1 MKLFN
6 KQKQKQRG
14 SSSSVG
20 KKNVED
26 VHAISSYTTH
36 TSPTLKSSTVPRS
49 VSSAS
54 SDLTPEPDLVKPES
68 SSRKSNTSGTS
79 SDNINN
85 NSNSKHGDDAY
96 GDFLSL
102 LEDEEKKVEAE
113 QEAPITII
121 DSSKPYPTKE
131 DEIARNLDV
140 PVSNVIRRC
149 EEEALANG
157 HENKGF
163 LSFRNGFLPMLYPE
177 NSLPPKYKV
186 WDDMGRHLNA
196 MMSDLTLRP
205 FIENE
210 LEVLSASK
218 EDLEDRY
225 LFRAALVL
233 GKFVEVH
240 IFFIV

>member
-1 MKLFN
+1 M
-6 KQKQKQRG
+6 G
-14 SSSSVG
+14 
-20 KKNVED
+20 KNVED
-26 VHAISSYTTH
+26 AHAISSTTQ
-36 TSPTLKSSTVPRS
+36 TSCTLKSSTVPQT

-54 SDLTPEPDLVKPES
+54 SDLTPVPDLVKSKS
-68 SSRKSNTSGTS
+68 SSRTNNTGDISL
-79 SDNINN
+79 DNI
-85 NSNSKHGDDAY
+85 NSKHGDDAY

-102 LEDEEKKVEAE
+102 LEDEEKKVEVE
-113 QEAPITII
+113 EEEAPITII

-186 WDDMGRHLNA
+186 WDDMGRDLSS

-205 FIENE
+205 FIESE